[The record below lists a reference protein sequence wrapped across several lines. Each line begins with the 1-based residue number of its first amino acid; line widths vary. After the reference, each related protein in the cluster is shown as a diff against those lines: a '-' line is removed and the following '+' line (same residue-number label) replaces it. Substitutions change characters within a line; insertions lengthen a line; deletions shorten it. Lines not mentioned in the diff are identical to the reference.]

1 MLALVGVPVAIVTRP
16 VGLAL
21 LLLPLVAWISILLVF
36 FQQSNT
42 LRVVEWETQGLGWPV
57 ERPAPK
63 QLASGTV
70 TILYIYGHLFYAAA
84 EPFEKNL
91 PAVEGAKR
99 AVVILLLR
107 GYEDVG
113 STVTG
118 VLHRYTKALQDN
130 EGKLM
135 LAGVSPALRDQL
147 VRTGMLD
154 LIGEENIFLATKTI
168 GEAGNAALRAA
179 TDWLS
184 KSSPEADEEADLM
197 KEAQVGA
204 D

>member
-1 MLALVGVPVAIVTRP
+1 
-16 VGLAL
+16 
-21 LLLPLVAWISILLVF
+21 
-36 FQQSNT
+36 
-42 LRVVEWETQGLGWPV
+42 LRVVEWEAQGMGWPV

-63 QLASGTV
+63 QLESDKVTV
-70 TILYIYGHLFYAAA
+70 LYIYGHLFYAAA
-84 EPFEKNL
+84 DPFEKSL

-107 GYEDVG
+107 GYEDLG
-113 STVTG
+113 STVSG
-118 VLHRYTKALQDN
+118 VLHRYTKTLQKN
-130 EGKLM
+130 EGKLL

-154 LIGEENIFLATKTI
+154 LIGAENIFLATKTI

-184 KSSPEADEEADLM
+184 KTSPEAEEEANLM
-197 KEAQVGA
+197 KEAQIGA